1 MNFKDLS
8 QLVGLLGNAGK
19 IKEEA
24 ERFRA
29 RIAEIQAE
37 GSAGGDMVS
46 VRVNGQM
53 EVQKVTL
60 TQAAFELNDREM
72 LEDLIAAATNQAIG
86 KVREL
91 INAEAQTM
99 AQGMGL
105 PKGMNLPGLS

>member
-1 MNFKDLS
+1 M
-8 QLVGLLGNAGK
+8 
-19 IKEEA
+19 
-24 ERFRA
+24 
-29 RIAEIQAE
+29 
-37 GSAGGDMVS
+37 
-46 VRVNGQM
+46 
-53 EVQKVTL
+53 

-72 LEDLIAAATNQAIG
+72 LEDLIAAATNQAVG